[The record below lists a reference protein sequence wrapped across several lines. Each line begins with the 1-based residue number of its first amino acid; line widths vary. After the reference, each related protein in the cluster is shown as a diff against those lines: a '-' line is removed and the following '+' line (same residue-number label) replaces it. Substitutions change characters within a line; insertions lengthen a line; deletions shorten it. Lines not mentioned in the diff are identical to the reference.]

1 MPRSNGSIGSTTAAC
16 WSRSATCHR
25 PKPKRPTTGSWRNPS
40 QSLPESNET
49 ASEEVGT
56 VHTFYQDPTN
66 LTPAVALMERAK
78 IYPLGRGARA
88 KPMQYPD
95 ASGVPVDM
103 LPISDAGAFDQ
114 LKLLVDSEGN
124 NLADPDWRGML
135 AALGIVKGQPFNA
148 DARTRAILDRA
159 AKTAYKM

>member
-56 VHTFYQDPTN
+56 VQWLIKSTSRYPGIQREIAASVDWVLKRVRQALCTHRLQIVKPYVDHTCT
-66 LTPAVALMERAK
+66 
-78 IYPLGRGARA
+78 
-88 KPMQYPD
+88 
-95 ASGVPVDM
+95 S
-103 LPISDAGAFDQ
+103 PISSDPR
-114 LKLLVDSEGN
+114 KLSHWLRCRE
-124 NLADPDWRGML
+124 LLPY
-135 AALGIVKGQPFNA
+135 AAQ
-148 DARTRAILDRA
+148 T
-159 AKTAYKM
+159 

>member
-56 VHTFYQDPTN
+56 VQLHQYSRRTPTPN
-66 LTPAVALMERAK
+66 CNDDEKNPALE
-78 IYPLGRGARA
+78 I
-88 KPMQYPD
+88 
-95 ASGVPVDM
+95 
-103 LPISDAGAFDQ
+103 AGAFRDGSSRGQGGKTRRATQRTYLCQ
-114 LKLLVDSEGN
+114 LPAGCKK
-124 NLADPDWRGML
+124 RGTT
-135 AALGIVKGQPFNA
+135 
-148 DARTRAILDRA
+148 DLDRRWSPLA
-159 AKTAYKM
+159 MTANSSIECAFV